1 MLREVG
7 TKFVTFHQVW
17 ESFVAEALKVCNFR
31 AFKILKM
38 DFIYLA
44 TFILV
49 RRKSFEITKFISSI
63 FCLVLDMIE
72 SDTFQKILPTL
83 MNPPM
88 VLNSN

>member
-44 TFILV
+44 TSILV
-49 RRKSFEITKFISSI
+49 KMK
-63 FCLVLDMIE
+63 CLRI
-72 SDTFQKILPTL
+72 Q
-83 MNPPM
+83 
-88 VLNSN
+88 